1 MKPSAS
7 SFYSLRIYR
16 KFTTLQILN
25 LIMCNRV
32 MKIKPIVA
40 NANALYSLSTRV
52 LSQRFVNYMINKT
65 FCQALTAGNT
75 LKGA

>member
-16 KFTTLQILN
+16 KFTIWEVLN

-32 MKIKPIVA
+32 MKIKPIVS
-40 NANALYSLSTRV
+40 NANALYSLSTRI
-52 LSQRFVNYMINKT
+52 LSQKLVNYMINRT
-65 FCQALTAGNT
+65 FCKALTAGNT
-75 LKGA
+75 LKSA